1 MDDDWTLQE
10 KLDAVTRLLDQF
22 GAEPGELPHERL
34 IKLATKLASR
44 IDMPWQY
51 KLTCQYAETLEN
63 IVPTAPEGKGW
74 ELVSSS
80 VLKRGSVGVGFR
92 YEVFFTWSRK

>member
-34 IKLATKLASR
+34 IKLATKLASHA
-44 IDMPWQY
+44 DNPWQY
-51 KLTCQYAETLEN
+51 KLTCQYAEALEDVTP
-63 IVPTAPEGKGW
+63 VPPGKGW
-74 ELVSSS
+74 MLLCSS
-80 VLKRGSVGVGFR
+80 VSKRGSVSAGFR
-92 YEVFFTWSRK
+92 YEIYFTWERK